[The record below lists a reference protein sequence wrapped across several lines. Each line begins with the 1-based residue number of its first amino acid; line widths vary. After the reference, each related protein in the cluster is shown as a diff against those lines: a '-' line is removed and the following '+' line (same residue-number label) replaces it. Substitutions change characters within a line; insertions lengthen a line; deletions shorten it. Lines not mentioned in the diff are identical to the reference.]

1 MRVNLHSGNT
11 HFSSYSFIHTVVA
24 PNIIFVLVDA
34 FFLKLLL
41 LLFTLVLRFYSLLSP
56 DLPFQSRSFI

>member
-34 FFLKLLL
+34 FFFKL

-56 DLPFQSRSFI
+56 DLPFLSRSFI